1 MSHEQTAE
9 RLILESRFEEVAR
22 AEEAIL
28 AAVRQRD
35 YDDTSVFAIKLALE
49 EGVTNAIK
57 HGNNLNPRKRVTLDY
72 AVTDDEV
79 RIEITDEGPGF
90 QPDDVP
96 DCTAEENLE
105 RPSGRGIMLMKAYMT
120 DVKFDQGGNRVTMIK
135 KRDCPLP
142 E

>member
-1 MSHEQTAE
+1 MPREQTAQ
-9 RLILESRFEEVAR
+9 RLTLESRFEEVAR
-22 AEEAIL
+22 AEEAVL
-28 AAVRQRD
+28 GAVRDRG
-35 YDDTSVFAIKLALE
+35 YDESAVFSIKLALE

-57 HGNNLNPRKRVTLDY
+57 HGNNLNPRKHVTLDY
-72 AVTDDEV
+72 TVTDDEV

-90 QPDDVP
+90 DPTEVP

-120 DVKFDQGGNRVTMIK
+120 DVWYAEGGNRVVMIK
-135 KRDCPLP
+135 KRQCPLP